1 MSASILCLAL
11 ALTGFGA
18 GEAPA
23 VSKDVEDAGA
33 ALRGGGFPWYDR
45 ATDSEQTL
53 IPPAPEEIKERTDD
67 RGKREFSG
75 FGISPVLVYSL
86 LGVIVAGLVY
96 FLIRNFDLFQWN
108 EKDDAGES
116 AREVEI
122 DRIEA
127 LPMQVRRVN
136 DFLAEAKRCVERG
149 DLEEA
154 MIYLYSYQLITL
166 DKAGAIHLAKGKT
179 NRIYLRELMRKIAG
193 LADYMTLSIRLF
205 EETFF
210 GKLPIDRDSFFRVW
224 NEVGEFEK
232 QAEAVA

>member
-1 MSASILCLAL
+1 MSAATLCIAVAL
-11 ALTGFGA
+11 AGIGA
-18 GEAPA
+18 DAA
-23 VSKDVEDAGA
+23 ADSNKDLENARSS
-33 ALRGGGFPWYDR
+33 LRGGGFPWYDR
-45 ATDSEQTL
+45 GSDSERAL
-53 IPPAPEEIKERTDD
+53 IPPKRREIKESPRDL
-67 RGKREFSG
+67 KAPVS
-75 FGISPVLVYSL
+75 FGIEPGLLYIL
-86 LGVIVAGLVY
+86 LGVVVVALIY

-108 EKDDAGES
+108 KEDESGEQ

-136 DFLAEAKRCVERG
+136 DFLAEARKCVERG
-149 DLEEA
+149 DLAEA

-179 NRIYLRELMRKIAG
+179 NRTYLRELAKKIAS
-193 LADYMTLSIRLF
+193 LVDYMTISVRLF

-210 GKLPIDRDSFFRVW
+210 GKLPIDSESFFRVW
-224 NEVGEFEK
+224 NELGEFEK